1 MIRAI
6 YKILSIMGDVK
17 AASKGV
23 DSLAK
28 RKVNQAAH
36 KSLAKGLRKLWK

>member
-36 KSLAKGLRKLWK
+36 KQLSKSLRKFWK